1 MRASEGVQKAF
12 WWSWVGKG
20 GGRGV
25 LCPCGY
31 LSGRFAL
38 VGHSR
43 VLLVVPWWVLPGC
56 SLAVQACAHGCPW
69 VCIRVQAYALMRA
82 HMRPY
87 VRSHIRA
94 HAGACGHTGAGMRTC
109 VQGRGPPGVLPP
121 IACTLLKTH
130 PLFKKIPYFR
140 PFFLGWPGSCNINY
154 SYIEYY

>member
-1 MRASEGVQKAF
+1 MFLGRERGRTGCTVPLWIPF
-12 WWSWVGKG
+12 WAICPGGPFQGAPVG
-20 GGRGV
+20 
-25 LCPCGY
+25 
-31 LSGRFAL
+31 AL
-38 VGHSR
+38 VSA
-43 VLLVVPWWVLPGC
+43 PGWPRC
-56 SLAVQACAHGCPW
+56 AYMGAHGC
-69 VCIRVQAYALMRA
+69 AYGCR
-82 HMRPY
+82 HMRSY